1 MLFVG
6 YFEGIDSQRGIA
18 WRCGDSLSL
27 KEFLGYPITEETPD
41 HSSLTTIRQRLPLE
55 VHHQV
60 FLFVLEIANR
70 KKLLKGKTVGTDSTT
85 LEANA
90 AMKSIVLK
98 ETGEDWKEYLK
109 RLAKEEGIEDPSDED
124 LRRFDRKR
132 KNKKVSNKDWE
143 SKTDK
148 DSRIAR
154 MKDGRTHLAYKA
166 EHTVDLETDLVLSV
180 EVHRADRGDTETL
193 LQAIVGAQLNLM
205 LSNSKAVI
213 KDVVADKGYHSRDN
227 LAVLDRHSIRAYI
240 PEKKLR
246 GRRKWKGK
254 PAEHQLAYYGNQRR
268 IKGKRGK
275 ALQRR
280 RSELT
285 ERTFAHIC
293 ETGGARRTWL
303 QGLENV
309 NKRYLIHVAA
319 RNLGLVMRQAIGV
332 GTPRSLQKEGIRP
345 FCADLTLRVVINSL
359 TRKWIPE
366 FPLAFRFGN
375 VFASRTRFQ
384 ISAVA
389 W

>member
-1 MLFVG
+1 
-6 YFEGIDSQRGIA
+6 
-18 WRCGDSLSL
+18 
-27 KEFLGYPITEETPD
+27 
-41 HSSLTTIRQRLPLE
+41 
-55 VHHQV
+55 
-60 FLFVLEIANR
+60 
-70 KKLLKGKTVGTDSTT
+70 
-85 LEANA
+85 
-90 AMKSIVLK
+90 
-98 ETGEDWKEYLK
+98 
-109 RLAKEEGIEDPSDED
+109 
-124 LRRFDRKR
+124 
-132 KNKKVSNKDWE
+132 
-143 SKTDK
+143 
-148 DSRIAR
+148 
-154 MKDGRTHLAYKA
+154 
-166 EHTVDLETDLVLSV
+166 
-180 EVHRADRGDTETL
+180 
-193 LQAIVGAQLNLM
+193 
-205 LSNSKAVI
+205 
-213 KDVVADKGYHSRDN
+213 
-227 LAVLDRHSIRAYI
+227 
-240 PEKKLR
+240 
-246 GRRKWKGK
+246 